1 MNSSDQPFTGA
12 PRVRIDS
19 EDNFNYSDT
28 SFAVELITPSPS
40 RTSAHKVPN
49 LPQLQ
54 IPTLA
59 QGTPPSPTYLVPSV
73 SAPNTSKAL
82 SESRK
87 LLAHLLGQL
96 RTRPLPPSVFDPFK
110 DIDGNL
116 NDTKLADVVQTVRAA
131 VKLKGGRR
139 DERAQPPATQRDD
152 SDEEDDTDK
161 TFTTDAT
168 FSLMTQL
175 RDVLLIS
182 RLQNWQ
188 IFHDRYDNLKW
199 SRHVH
204 PKCATLA
211 VYLPKE
217 LKIAVDPVDGLH
229 SVSAGTVFR

>member
-1 MNSSDQPFTGA
+1 MNSSDQPFPGA

-28 SFAVELITPSPS
+28 SFTVVTPSPS
-40 RTSAHKVPN
+40 RTGGRRAPS

-59 QGTPPSPTYLVPSV
+59 HEAPPPTYLAPSV

-96 RTRPLPPSVFDPFK
+96 RTRPLPPPVFDAFK

-131 VKLKGGRR
+131 VKLKGGKR
-139 DERAQPPATQRDD
+139 DERAQPPAPQRDD
-152 SDEEDDTDK
+152 SDEEDDTEK

-188 IFHDRYDNLKW
+188 IFHDRYDNL
-199 SRHVH
+199 
-204 PKCATLA
+204 
-211 VYLPKE
+211 E
-217 LKIAVDPVDGLH
+217 
-229 SVSAGTVFR
+229 